1 MKNRN
6 KFLKFLLFAP
16 IGLAGIVLFTFIVG
30 EIVRRLWNWL
40 LPELFGLP
48 VITFWQAVGL
58 LVLVR
63 ILVGGF
69 SGRGG
74 HRHDSGM
81 GGRIGDKIGD
91 RIADRVADR
100 VSERLDGLS
109 PEERERFAQR
119 LRERWGTA
127 PSSSEGTGP

>member
-58 LVLVR
+58 LVLIR

-74 HRHDSGM
+74 HRDDGI
-81 GGRIGDKIGD
+81 RARIGD

-100 VSERLDGLS
+100 VTERLQGLS
-109 PEERERFAQR
+109 PEERERFTER
-119 LRERWGTA
+119 LRQRWGAA
-127 PSSSEGTGP
+127 PSTNENSGG

>member
-48 VITFWQAVGL
+48 IITFWQAVGL
-58 LVLVR
+58 LVLTR

-69 SGRGG
+69 SGRG
-74 HRHDSGM
+74 RHD
-81 GGRIGDKIGD
+81 GGIGARVSD
-91 RIADRVADR
+91 RIADRISDRVADR
-100 VSERLDGLS
+100 VAERLEGLS
-109 PEERERFAQR
+109 PEERERFTQR

-127 PSSSEGTGP
+127 PTSNENSGP